1 MQPDPKHV
9 VATGYDEIASRYLA
23 RYSSSAVRDAW
34 LDALIG
40 YLPEQCSHVLDLGCG
55 AGIPVAKRLAAL
67 GHDVLGIDGAARQIE
82 LARANAPQ
90 ASFLWADMTTVELA
104 ESSFDGV
111 AAFYSITHVPA
122 AEHGGLL
129 CRVANWLKP
138 RGVFVASFGAGPAG
152 DWQGE
157 WLGTEMF
164 FSHNSEATTLS
175 LVRQAGLDVCRAELV
190 DQDNKDARFYWVVAR
205 KPAKTPA

>member
-1 MQPDPKHV
+1 VQPDPKHV
-9 VATGYDEIASRYLA
+9 VATGYDGIASLYLA
-23 RYSSSAVRDAW
+23 RYASSTVRDAW

-40 YLPEQCSHVLDLGCG
+40 YLPKPHSHVLDLGCG
-55 AGIPVAKRLAAL
+55 AGVPVAQRLAAL
-67 GHDVLGIDGAARQIE
+67 GHGVLGIDGSARQIE
-82 LARANAPQ
+82 LARSNVPRAT
-90 ASFLWADMTTVELA
+90 FLQADMTTVELA

-111 AAFYSITHVPA
+111 AAFYSIMHVPA
-122 AEHGGLL
+122 AEQGEVL
-129 CRVANWLKP
+129 CHVATWLKP

-152 DWQGE
+152 DWRGK

-190 DQDNKDARFYWVVAR
+190 DQDNEDARFFWVVAR
-205 KPAKTPA
+205 KSAKTPA